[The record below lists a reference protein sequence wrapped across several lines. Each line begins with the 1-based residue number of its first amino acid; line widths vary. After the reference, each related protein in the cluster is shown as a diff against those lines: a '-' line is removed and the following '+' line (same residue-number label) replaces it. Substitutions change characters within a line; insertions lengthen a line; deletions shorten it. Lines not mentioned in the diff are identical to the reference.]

1 MTVWFTDRRGGV
13 SEPPFAELNL
23 GLHVGDDPA
32 AVMENRRRLASLV
45 GDRPVVWM
53 DQVHGRRV
61 TVIDA
66 PSDVAVPE
74 TDALITSVPDLVLA
88 VLVGDCVPVL
98 LHGTVPQDSAAD
110 DSEATELGAAGEVQL
125 PAGRQVIAAAHAGR
139 RGLQLGVVE
148 AVVSR
153 MSSLGVPP
161 SSITAQLGPAVCGK
175 CYEVPAAMRDEVA
188 GVAPSARATTR
199 AGRPSLDLRAGLV
212 QQLHALGVAKVHVD
226 PTCTVESERHFSHRR
241 DQRTGRTAGLIVID
255 G

>member
-1 MTVWFTDRRGGV
+1 
-13 SEPPFAELNL
+13 
-23 GLHVGDDPA
+23 
-32 AVMENRRRLASLV
+32 MENRRRLASLV

-61 TVIDA
+61 AVVDGPLET
-66 PSDVAVPE
+66 AVPE
-74 TDALITSVPDLVLA
+74 TDALITFVPDLVLA

-98 LHGTVPQDSAAD
+98 LHGTVTD
-110 DSEATELGAAGEVQL
+110 DSSVDPGATGGALL

-161 SSITAQLGPAVCGK
+161 RTITAQLGPAVCGK

-188 GVAPSARATTR
+188 GVAPSSRGTTR

>member
-1 MTVWFTDRRGGV
+1 MTAWFTDRRGGV
-13 SEPPFAELNL
+13 SEPPYAGFNL

-61 TVIDA
+61 AVVDGPHET
-66 PSDVAVPE
+66 AVPE
-74 TDALITSVPDLVLA
+74 TDALITFVPDLVLA

-98 LHGTVPQDSAAD
+98 LHGTVTNDSAVD
-110 DSEATELGAAGEVQL
+110 PGATGGALL

-161 SSITAQLGPAVCGK
+161 RTITAQLGPAVCGK

-188 GVAPSARATTR
+188 GVAPSSRGTSR

-255 G
+255 S

>member
-1 MTVWFTDRRGGV
+1 MAVWFTDRRGGV
-13 SEPPFAELNL
+13 SESPYAELNL

-32 AVMENRRRLASLV
+32 AVLENRRILSKLV

-53 DQVHGRRV
+53 DQVHGRNIAVVDRPP
-61 TVIDA
+61 A
-66 PSDVAVPE
+66 AAAVPE
-74 TDALITSVPDLVLA
+74 TDGLITSVPGLVLA

-98 LHGTVPQDSAAD
+98 LHGTVAEDHSDSGPA
-110 DSEATELGAAGEVQL
+110 SL
-125 PAGRQVIAAAHAGR
+125 PAGREVIAAVHAGR

-153 MSSLGVPP
+153 MSALGVAPRTI
-161 SSITAQLGPAVCGK
+161 SARLGPAVCGK

-188 GVAPSARATTR
+188 AVAPAARATSR

-212 QQLHALGVAKVHVD
+212 QQLHALGVGKVTVD
-226 PTCTVESERHFSHRR
+226 PICTLESELHFSHRR